1 MIGAWLWLRHR
12 ASRNVMLDAAPA
24 AARDPAPI
32 AARERRKPDDHP
44 LWKQV
49 LGAVAA
55 AAGGAAWISA
65 LGSAI
70 VAQRLDSVDLPVE
83 SVVALMSP
91 EHRFVIGAGYL
102 VAPIFVGLVGFL
114 AVLSSGGWLSRT
126 GALNRTGAYHSRSA
140 AYC

>member
-1 MIGAWLWLRHR
+1 
-12 ASRNVMLDAAPA
+12 
-24 AARDPAPI
+24 
-32 AARERRKPDDHP
+32 
-44 LWKQV
+44 
-49 LGAVAA
+49 VAA